1 MKQLFPLHASIM
13 VDSFDDI
20 ILDYEFSLVRLKEN
34 SIVCTYD
41 QFVLEIQAESLHIK
55 SMSSD
60 RLHLHVQNLQFFNL
74 TRKEKT
80 V

>member
-20 ILDYEFSLVRLKEN
+20 ILDYEFSLVRLNEKG
-34 SIVCTYD
+34 IVCTYD
-41 QFVLEIQAESLHIK
+41 QFVLEIQAESLSIK